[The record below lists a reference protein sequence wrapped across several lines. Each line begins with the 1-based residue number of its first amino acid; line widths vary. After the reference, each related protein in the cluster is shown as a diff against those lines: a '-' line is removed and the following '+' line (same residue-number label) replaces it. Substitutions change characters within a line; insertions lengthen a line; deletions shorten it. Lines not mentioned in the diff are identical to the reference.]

1 MPEIISKL
9 WRKAKSTL
17 TNLPKDKTMGDEIVD
32 KMANKNKGAET
43 AHVPGLD
50 CPQCRF
56 RIQISIPMLLL
67 GEPIICPS
75 CGLKL
80 SVDQE
85 KSRTCLYELQKVND
99 AVQKV
104 EEVKRR

>member
-1 MPEIISKL
+1 MSETISKL

-17 TNLPKDKTMGDEIVD
+17 TNLPKDETVVD
-32 KMANKNKGAET
+32 KKVSKKKSIGIKQ
-43 AHVPGLD
+43 VPGLD
-50 CPQCRF
+50 CPQCGF
-56 RIQISIPMLLL
+56 RIQVSIPMLLS

-85 KSRTCLYELQKVND
+85 KSRTCLYELRKVND